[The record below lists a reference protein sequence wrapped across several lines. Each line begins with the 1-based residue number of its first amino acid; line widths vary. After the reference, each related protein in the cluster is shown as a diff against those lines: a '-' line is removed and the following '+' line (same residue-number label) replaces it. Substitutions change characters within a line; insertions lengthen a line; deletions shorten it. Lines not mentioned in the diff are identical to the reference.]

1 MRKIILWYNK
11 NRKTLLIF
19 FGGFIVIFL
28 SIQLF
33 NYFERRNS
41 RNNVK
46 NNIIENKIDYQLNS
60 IKIDDDKSVI
70 SGIDLTENQMKS
82 TKVIDDFVMCCNE
95 GRIEDAY
102 ELISEDCK
110 KELYPILEDFKQSY
124 YDKVFNGGNKKVSIE
139 NWISNIY
146 KVKFNTDSLSTGI
159 YSEEGLIQDYITIIS
174 DEKGNYRLN
183 INSYLGKQKTN
194 VYQDFENIHIEVLEI
209 DTYMDFQK
217 YTYKI
222 CNNSNY
228 NILLDSKKNINSIY
242 IEDENN
248 VEYPA
253 MTHEISEN
261 ELKLLPNETKTIK
274 IKYYNK
280 FNSEKKIKNAVFS
293 NITINNADI
302 NVKKNIIIKIQF

>member
-46 NNIIENKIDYQLNS
+46 NNIIENKMDYQLNS

-70 SGIDLTENQMKS
+70 SGTNLTANQVKS
-82 TKVIDDFVMCCNE
+82 TKVIDDFVMYCNE
-95 GRIEDAY
+95 GKIEDAY
-102 ELISEDCK
+102 SLLSDDCK
-110 KELYPILEDFKQSY
+110 KELYPTLENFSQSY
-124 YDKVFNGGNKKVSIE
+124 YSKVFNGEEKKVSIE
-139 NWISNIY
+139 NWTSNIY
-146 KVKFNTDSLSTGI
+146 KVKFNTNSLSTGM
-159 YSEEGLIQDYITIIS
+159 YSEKNIIQDYITIIN

-183 INSYLGKQKTN
+183 INSYLGKQGTN
-194 VYQDFENIHIEVLEI
+194 VYQNFENIHIEVQEI
-209 DTYMDFQK
+209 NTYMDYQE

-222 CNNSNY
+222 RNNSSY
-228 NILLDSKKNINSIY
+228 NILLDSKTNSSSIY

-248 VEYPA
+248 IVYPA
-253 MTHEISEN
+253 MSHEISEN
-261 ELKLLPNETKTIK
+261 ELKLLSNETKTIK

-280 FNSEKKIKNAVFS
+280 FSSEKKIKYAVFS
-293 NITINNADI
+293 NIIINKTGIED
-302 NVKKNIIIKIQF
+302 KKKVSIKIQF